1 MSSITK
7 ETVCYVADL
16 ARLYLTDEEIEQMTE
31 ALNKILEFEE
41 QLNSVNTDNVEP
53 MAHAVPLNNVMRE
66 DVVEESMPIREA
78 MLNAPDEV
86 EGFFRVPRII
96 EKD

>member
-1 MSSITK
+1 
-7 ETVCYVADL
+7 
-16 ARLYLTDEEIEQMTE
+16 MTE
-31 ALNKILEFEE
+31 PLNKILEFEE

-86 EGFFRVPRII
+86 EGFCRVPRVI
-96 EKD
+96 ERDLGGWTTWDILKKSVLELNKNFPI

>member
-1 MSSITK
+1 VSTIDRK
-7 ETVCYVADL
+7 TVYRVADL
-16 ARLYLTDEEIEQMTE
+16 ARLYLTDDEIEQMTVS
-31 ALNKILEFEE
+31 LNKILEFEE
-41 QLNSVNTDNVEP
+41 QLKGVNTDNVEP
-53 MAHAVPLNNVMRE
+53 MAQAVPGVNVMRE
-66 DVVEESMPIREA
+66 DVVENSLPLREV